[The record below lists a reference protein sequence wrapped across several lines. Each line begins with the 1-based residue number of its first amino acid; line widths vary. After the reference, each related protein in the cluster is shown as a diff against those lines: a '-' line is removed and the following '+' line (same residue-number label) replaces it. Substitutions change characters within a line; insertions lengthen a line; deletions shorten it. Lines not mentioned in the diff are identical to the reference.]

1 MNRSTDTSGAFEVV
15 IASSGQVI
23 AVPADQSVTQALE
36 GAGVFVPTSCEQGV
50 CGTCITALL
59 EGEADHRD
67 QFLSEDER
75 AAQDLFTPC
84 CSRAR
89 SARLVLDL

>member
-1 MNRSTDTSGAFEVV
+1 MRKPDETTTAFEVV

-23 AVPADQSVTQALE
+23 PVPADQSVTQALE

-50 CGTCITALL
+50 CGTCVTAIL
-59 EGEADHRD
+59 EGEPEHQD
-67 QFLSEDER
+67 QFLSDEER
-75 AAQDLFTPC
+75 AGQDLFTPC
-84 CSRAR
+84 CSRSR